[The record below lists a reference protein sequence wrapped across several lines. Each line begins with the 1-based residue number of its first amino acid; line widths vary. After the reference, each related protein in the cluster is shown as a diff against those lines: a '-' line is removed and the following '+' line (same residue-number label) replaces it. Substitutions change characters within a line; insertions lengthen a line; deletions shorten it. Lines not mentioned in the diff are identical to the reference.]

1 MTVIADAAQA
11 AAFCRRLSKS
21 AFVAVDTEFMRE
33 STYWPRLCL
42 VQLAGEDEAAAID
55 PLAEGMELAPLF
67 ALMADEAVLKV
78 FHAARQD
85 LEIFAQL
92 TGQVPR
98 PVFDTQVAAM
108 VCGLGD
114 QIGYEAIARRLAG
127 VAIDKDSRFTD
138 WHRRPLTARQIAYAL
153 ADVTHLRTVHERLA
167 AMLAENGRG
176 GWIDGEMA
184 ALTSLD
190 TYRME
195 PGEAWRRIR
204 TKARKPRQ
212 LAALRELAAW
222 REETARRRDLPRNR
236 VARDELLERIAIQR
250 PASAAE
256 LQAIRLVPRG
266 LAASRDGKAMLAAV
280 GRAMALPEEALPR
293 REAKE
298 GAPNAP
304 VALLELLKVL
314 LRARCEREGVT
325 PRLVAS
331 AADLERFAAATDG
344 AAGPLAS
351 GWRHALF
358 GRDALRLK
366 RGQLALAPD
375 GDGLKLID
383 LKPGQ
388 GAPGQ

>member
-1 MTVIADAAQA
+1 MD
-11 AAFCRRLSKS
+11 LG
-21 AFVAVDTEFMRE
+21 
-33 STYWPRLCL
+33 
-42 VQLAGEDEAAAID
+42 LAGRRAIVCASSKGLGRACAWALAAEGCEVVVNGRHRQTVAETAAAIRAAFPQAKAIEVPGD
-55 PLAEGMELAPLF
+55 VTEDEGRRLLLAACPEPDILINNAGGPPPGDFRDWLRDDWLRALDANMLAAIWLIKASVDGM
-67 ALMADEAVLKV
+67 
-78 FHAARQD
+78 
-85 LEIFAQL
+85 
-92 TGQVPR
+92 
-98 PVFDTQVAAM
+98 
-108 VCGLGD
+108 
-114 QIGYEAIARRLAG
+114 IARRFGRIVNITSAAVKSPIPTLGLSNGARAGLTGFCAGLARET
-127 VAIDKDSRFTD
+127 VAHNVTVNSLLPGPFDTD
-138 WHRRPLTARQIAYAL
+138 
-153 ADVTHLRTVHERLA
+153 RLK
-167 AMLAENGRG
+167 
-176 GWIDGEMA
+176 
-184 ALTSLD
+184 
-190 TYRME
+190 

-250 PASAAE
+250 PASAAD